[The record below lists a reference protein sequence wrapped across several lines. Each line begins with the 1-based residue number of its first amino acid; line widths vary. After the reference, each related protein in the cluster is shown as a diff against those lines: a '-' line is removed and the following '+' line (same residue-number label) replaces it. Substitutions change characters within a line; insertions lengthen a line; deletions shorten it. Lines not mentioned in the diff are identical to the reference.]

1 MKCNSCGR
9 DMTWSVDTT
18 VSDNFRWRCEKRVAG
33 KKCHASASIRLGSWF
48 QQSNLTLQE
57 IMLLTYDIVRRDKSS
72 TIGGEHSH
80 GGHTI
85 ADWGMFCRETMQV
98 FLEGSS
104 VKIGGPNKTVEIDES
119 KFGRRKYH
127 RGHPV
132 KGQWVF
138 GGVERESGIT
148 FLVPVPDR
156 TSDTLMA
163 IIRDWIEPGTTVI
176 SDSWASYRNLDQQGY
191 THRTVNHS
199 IHFVDPTTGAHT
211 NTIESTWRS
220 VKVFLGQYNRG
231 EDYEFHL
238 AHYLFAA
245 SAGLRASLN
254 TYNYFIW
261 SRTPTGPCADF
272 PANTDI
278 PRHGPPSYDGHSNR

>member
-1 MKCNSCGR
+1 
-9 DMTWSVDTT
+9 
-18 VSDNFRWRCEKRVAG
+18 
-33 KKCHASASIRLGSWF
+33 
-48 QQSNLTLQE
+48 
-57 IMLLTYDIVRRDKSS
+57 ML
-72 TIGGEHSH
+72 
-80 GGHTI
+80 
-85 ADWGMFCRETMQV
+85 
-98 FLEGSS
+98 
-104 VKIGGPNKTVEIDES
+104 
-119 KFGRRKYH
+119 
-127 RGHPV
+127 
-132 KGQWVF
+132 
-138 GGVERESGIT
+138 GGVERESGNT